1 MPEEDEQA
9 YSILDPIKQK
19 GVIKGGLQLAAS
31 FIPGAMAGAQARAN
45 ATDGF
50 TVGSVFSGLGEFGKE
65 AAFYTPGVGEL
76 LGARLGMDVMDD
88 NTDLFTKG
96 VSAMGIIGLPMGA
109 LAGGAAIK
117 GALGASGAAAGA
129 GYRRGIL
136 GNQHPQR
143 GYVDGMPVT
152 VDFRKRDALSALGGA
167 VSTPVQYHSIIPL
180 LGERRQR
187 LLLGVGQLTGPIAD
201 LKARWVSM
209 TEGLLGGRK
218 KNTAQVEGFMEGMGE
233 IYYDLIPDVAASA
246 VGQGMDV
253 GKAKL
258 AYVAHEFSKFDTAIE
273 KAMIVFPDD
282 VSDVGII
289 WKKMLDGETLDG
301 PELAE
306 LTGALTQFA
315 EMTVNLGHPE
325 MVLMDPRFAVHS
337 IVMDPDNP
345 RLALSVVPFDPITEA
360 NLFETEMTK
369 RLHLMMTVNPEGMVP
384 LMTQNLVDFVEME
397 VMPNWDRL
405 KSAVPGAFRGEK
417 VWAAEWYRLARQDTY
432 ARANDIGFEPD
443 RLVGIASLMSAG
455 ELWESNI
462 EKAVRAAQYMLR
474 NPKWTE
480 KGLWRHM
487 NQGGYKSTTSE
498 IANVARLMEAPDA
511 TEHFRQMLPRDS
523 ELKQPNFTEAILK
536 SEDHHLKDQTALMYA
551 FMTGRVTPEQGGS
564 AFNRLDMTVP
574 LVVDRHAIAA
584 AMGFSMSPSGSVVDS
599 GYRPAKAAFVATA
612 QAIGEVPELGR
623 AFTPSEVQALVWVMW
638 RERRGVTENFI
649 PVNASK
655 RLRRQLLGLAPNAK
669 VSKGKGLPKLW
680 IDGQGPSYT
689 VSDRILKFLTD
700 PLPEGAM
707 DYTQPTAPMPWMLPE
722 EISGLLAGKEAR
734 RRSGSVRDVGT
745 VILSMGRDGAHWV
758 TPEGAGP
765 VLNRIMKPTVARTA
779 AGQTIMAPARARKVA
794 SVKTLFDR
802 LGDETLDAT
811 GVGGVTGARML
822 TTQHRRPGME
832 PGHHV
837 AIGTAV
843 NNGSVDGRQA
853 HLRMQEILAERG
865 IEFEVHIDEP
875 HQGPTRIW
883 SDGEGNDFWSA
894 ADMEHAVAQG
904 IVKREDLALT
914 IDVEDR
920 VQMVITLKNA
930 DDVAKVMQIAEESSA
945 VRRGSLTGHGDPV
958 NVPAAS
964 QAAAGYVRRHGREF
978 GLSAPVGIRRFSPD
992 GKPISIQADE
1002 GRAQRAAAAYAALG
1016 DKPLNKKARKSYEQ
1030 AATEIAAQYDFIT
1043 NDPDGPMLEV
1053 VFVADDPYKTPL
1065 EMAADI
1071 KDNGRL
1077 KILKTAATGGHPFWD
1092 NETNDMLR
1100 AVHDY
1105 FGHSAMGNNFSRHGE
1120 ELALAKHLQM
1130 FSSTAA
1136 PAIISDLLGNNAWL
1150 TSSKHNRRRF
1160 MKHLRETVNDKIMTK
1175 RGHIR
1180 KGATREQNSTYTRMV
1195 RNGGATAHGDS
1206 PLPVSGERI
1215 GIHLDLN
1222 GNAGSGSGL
1231 GKAVGFAIKRQ
1242 TGTSPHKASSGRL
1255 STFVEM
1261 VPISWFDDVE
1271 GNPLRYDVD
1280 ELASSIKAGGIDE
1293 PLVIDFNPKT
1303 GSALL
1308 SEGNHR
1314 LAAARKAGL
1323 TEVPVAVSRNE
1334 HAWRGTAKLKVLAQ
1348 DDHTGDWTNL
1358 QGERLGGVASPSEV
1372 GIPTLSP
1379 GSVDYGT
1386 TAGHTIG
1393 VVMTDIGVHEDT
1405 GRMARARQTKQ
1416 RSPGASMTGT
1426 LVRYDTPDVIW
1437 ADIPTDAR
1445 RLDYVRT
1452 GGLDTQGYW
1461 VDVETG
1467 RAFKSADNGVGLSS
1481 SHSPV
1486 KSSRTGE
1493 PTASTL
1499 VWGNVELGDTVV
1511 KPGKGLAPGF
1521 DGDFPPQKVGIL
1533 PDEFMPDD
1541 AYRERVYDTRS
1552 DQGRT
1557 IDDIY
1562 KEQILDLVAYTD
1574 GDQAPAGTTAVLEH
1588 HFEDDGG
1595 NVMVHNSR
1603 QGDPNAKNVV
1613 TAYVV
1618 EGEYGM
1624 DHYVSGGKTESH
1636 VTGHA
1641 GPGFSD
1647 RDGQMFFGDSMVV
1660 ANPSEVKGS
1669 ASARHLFEVKLVTET
1684 VTTADDVK
1692 AVKKANKDR
1701 KKPKKLPKVGT
1712 VISDKT
1718 PSRIAMYAPE
1728 GGLAHISYNT
1738 DTVQVPGLG
1747 RAPAGRSVVLT
1758 LKSGNFE
1765 AGSGEITIHAPGD
1778 PLGALDSGLIDD
1790 VRDLLTENGWRG
1802 RITQVAQ

>member
-9 YSILDPIKQK
+9 YSILDPVKQE
-19 GVIKGGLQLAAS
+19 GLLKGGLTLAAN
-31 FIPGAMAGAQARAN
+31 FVPGYSTGQRTRAN

-50 TVGSVFSGLGEFGKE
+50 TVGALFRGLGDFGKE
-65 AAFYTPGVGEL
+65 AAYYTPGVGEL
-76 LGARLGMDVMDD
+76 LGARMGMDVMDD

-96 VSAMGIIGLPMGA
+96 VSALGIIGLPMAA
-109 LAGGAAIK
+109 LAGGAAVK
-117 GALGASGAAAGA
+117 GALGASAAAAAGGA
-129 GYRRGIL
+129 GYRRGLL
-136 GNQHPQR
+136 GGQLPSR
-143 GYVDGMPVT
+143 GFVDGMPVT
-152 VDFRKRDALSALGGA
+152 VDFRKRDALSALGGV
-167 VSTPVQYHSIIPL
+167 VSSPVQYHSIIPL
-180 LGERRQR
+180 MGERRQG
-187 LLLGVGQLTGPIAD
+187 LLLGVGSLTGPNVNV
-201 LKARWVSM
+201 KARWAAM
-209 TEGLLGGRK
+209 RKGFLGTRT
-218 KNTAQVEGFMEGMGE
+218 KNASQVEALMEGMGE
-233 IYYDLIPDVAASA
+233 IYYDRIPDVAASA
-246 VGQGMDV
+246 VGQSMNVD
-253 GKAKL
+253 KAKL
-258 AYVAHEFSKFDTAIE
+258 AHVAHEFSKFDTAVE
-273 KAMIVFPDD
+273 NGMLVFPDD
-282 VSDVGII
+282 VSDVGAI
-289 WKKMLDGETLDG
+289 WKKMIDGEVLDG

-325 MVLMDPRFAVHS
+325 MVLMDPRFAVNS
-337 IVMDPDNP
+337 IIMDPDNP
-345 RLALSVVPFDPITEA
+345 RLALSVVPFDPITQA

-384 LMTQNLVDFVEME
+384 LMTQNLVDFVLNE
-397 VMPNWDRL
+397 VMPNWEKL

-417 VWAAEWYRLARQDTY
+417 GWAADWYRLAREETH
-432 ARANDIGFEPD
+432 ARAKDIGFEPD

-474 NPKWTE
+474 NPNWTE
-480 KGLWRHM
+480 KGLHRHM
-487 NQGGYKSTTSE
+487 NRGGYKSTTGE

-511 TEHFRQMLPRDS
+511 TEHFRQMLPRGS

-536 SEDHHLKDQTALMYA
+536 SEAHHVKDHSSLMYA

-564 AFNRLDMTVP
+564 AFTRLDMTVP

-584 AMGFSMSPSGSVVDS
+584 AMGFSMAPSGSVVDS

-655 RLRRQLLGLAPNAK
+655 KLRRQLSGLAPNAK
-669 VSKGKGLPKLW
+669 VPQGKGLPKLW
-680 IDGQGPSYT
+680 VNGQGPSYT

-707 DYTQPTAPMPWMLPE
+707 DYAQPTAPMPRMLPE

-734 RRSGSVRDVGT
+734 RRSGSVRDTGT

-758 TPEGAGP
+758 TPEGTDP

-779 AGQTIMAPARARKVA
+779 DGRTIMAPARPRKVS
-794 SVKTLFDR
+794 SVARLFDR

-822 TTQHRRPGME
+822 STQHRRPGME

-837 AIGTAV
+837 AISTAV
-843 NNGSVDGRQA
+843 NNGHVDGRQA
-853 HLRMQEILAERG
+853 HLRMQEILSERG
-865 IEFEVHIDEP
+865 IEFEAHIDEP

-894 ADMEHAVAQG
+894 PDMEEAIAQG
-904 IVKREDLALT
+904 VVKREDLALT

-920 VQMVITLKNA
+920 VQMVITLKNV
-930 DDVAKVMQIAEESSA
+930 DDVDKVMQVAQEAAA
-945 VRRGSLTGHGDPV
+945 VRRGSLTGYGDPI
-958 NVPAAS
+958 NIPAAS
-964 QAAAGYVRRHGREF
+964 QAAAGYVRRHGRRF
-978 GLSAPVGIRRFSPD
+978 GLSAPIGIRRFSPD
-992 GKPISIQADE
+992 GKPISIQVDE
-1002 GRAQRAAAAYAALG
+1002 GRAQRAAAAYEALS

-1030 AATEIAAQYDFIT
+1030 AATEIAAQFDFIT
-1043 NDPDGPMLEV
+1043 NDPDGPMLEII
-1053 VFVADDPYKTPL
+1053 FTADDPYATPL
-1065 EMAADI
+1065 EMVADI
-1071 KDNGRL
+1071 RDNGRL
-1077 KILKTAATGGHPFWD
+1077 KVLSTASTGGHPVWD

-1120 ELALAKHLQM
+1120 ELALAKHIQM

-1136 PAIISDLLGNNAWL
+1136 PAIISDLMGNNAWL
-1150 TSSKHNRRRF
+1150 TSSKENRRRF
-1160 MKHLRETVNDKIMTK
+1160 MKHLRKTVNDKIMTK
-1175 RGHIR
+1175 RGYIR
-1180 KGATREQNSTYTRMV
+1180 KGASKEQNATYARMA
-1195 RNGGATAHGDS
+1195 RNGGATTHGDS

-1222 GNAGSGSGL
+1222 GNTTGSGL

-1242 TGTSPHKASSGRL
+1242 TGTS
-1255 STFVEM
+1255 
-1261 VPISWFDDVE
+1261 
-1271 GNPLRYDVD
+1271 
-1280 ELASSIKAGGIDE
+1280 
-1293 PLVIDFNPKT
+1293 
-1303 GSALL
+1303 
-1308 SEGNHR
+1308 
-1314 LAAARKAGL
+1314 
-1323 TEVPVAVSRNE
+1323 
-1334 HAWRGTAKLKVLAQ
+1334 
-1348 DDHTGDWTNL
+1348 
-1358 QGERLGGVASPSEV
+1358 
-1372 GIPTLSP
+1372 
-1379 GSVDYGT
+1379 VDYGT
-1386 TAGHTIG
+1386 TVGHAIG
-1393 VVMTDIGVHEDT
+1393 VVMTNIGVHEDT
-1405 GRMARARQTKQ
+1405 GRMARGRQTKQ
-1416 RSPGASMTGT
+1416 RVPGASMTGT
-1426 LVRYDTPDVIW
+1426 LVRYDTPDMIW
-1437 ADIPTDAR
+1437 PDIPTDAR

-1452 GGLDTQGYW
+1452 GGLETQGHW

-1486 KSSRTGE
+1486 RSSRTGE

-1499 VWGNVELGDTVV
+1499 VWGNVELGDIVV
-1511 KPGKGLAPGF
+1511 EPGKALAPGM
-1521 DGDFPPQKVGIL
+1521 DANFPPQKAGIL
-1533 PDEFMPDD
+1533 PDEFMPDA

-1557 IDDIY
+1557 IDDVY

-1574 GDQAPAGTTAVLEH
+1574 GDQAPAGTTAVFEH

-1603 QGDPNAKNVV
+1603 QGDPNSKHVV
-1613 TAYVV
+1613 TAHVV

-1624 DHYVSGGKTESH
+1624 DHFVSGGTTESH

-1641 GPGFSD
+1641 GPGFSEH
-1647 RDGQMFFGDSMVV
+1647 DGRMFFGDSMVV
-1660 ANPSEVKGS
+1660 ANADEVKGF
-1669 ASARHLFEVKLVTET
+1669 ANARHLFEVKLVTET
-1684 VTTADDVK
+1684 VTTADDIK
-1692 AVKKANKDR
+1692 AVKDANKDR
-1701 KKPKKLPKVGT
+1701 KKPLKLPKAGT

-1718 PSRIAMYAPE
+1718 PTRIAMYAPE
-1728 GGLAHISYNT
+1728 GGVATISYNT

-1758 LKSGNFE
+1758 LQSGNFE
-1765 AGSGEITIHAPGD
+1765 AGGGEITIHAPGD
-1778 PLGALDSGLIDD
+1778 SLGALDSGLVDD
-1790 VRDLLTENGWRG
+1790 VRDLLIDNGWRG
-1802 RITQVAQ
+1802 KITQVAQ